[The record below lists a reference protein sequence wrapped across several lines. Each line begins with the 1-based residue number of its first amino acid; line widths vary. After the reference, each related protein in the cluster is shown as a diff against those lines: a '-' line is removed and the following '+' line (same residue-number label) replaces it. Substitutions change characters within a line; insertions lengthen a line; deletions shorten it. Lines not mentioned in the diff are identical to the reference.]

1 MVLPVDT
8 LTTALDSLSAT
19 DSLYINQYVVDS
31 LVSSGRSRSSLWLE
45 TVTAPGF
52 RLPFLAS
59 LLLIFGGIIAVY
71 LLRDR
76 AKRADRNDQLQ
87 SRALRMASLAI
98 LFLATKGVFF
108 LLATLT
114 IVNYLP
120 PSRFGQIYWLGWQVS
135 MVWFIF
141 FGFRFALAFTRSKK
155 IYDRFFN
162 VFLFM
167 VFLLLSLFY
176 NEVTWK
182 NLLSLVSSVPFD
194 FDKFPVFYYGYEG
207 LWAMRF
213 PTTKYT
219 MTLHF
224 VGWVVLFGYSAYL
237 IYRRAKTYQ
246 NDSSRTATLYLA
258 AAFGSV
264 ALLGAI
270 NLMLLVNKGRYMAG
284 TSFLA
289 ATLSM
294 GAIYFSVRNVY
305 QRGRYKR
312 L

>member
-19 DSLYINQYVVDS
+19 DSLYINQFVVDS

-52 RLPFLAS
+52 RLPFFAS
-59 LLLIFGGIIAVY
+59 LVLIFGGIVAVY

-76 AKRADRNDQLQ
+76 AKRADRNDHLQ

-98 LFLATKGVFF
+98 LFLATKGFFF

-120 PSRFGQIYWLGWQVS
+120 PPRFGQIYWLGWQVS
-135 MVWFIF
+135 MVWFVF
-141 FGFRFALAFTRSKK
+141 FSFQFALAFTRSKRT
-155 IYDRFFN
+155 YDRFFT
-162 VFLFM
+162 VFLFI
-167 VFLLLSLFY
+167 VFLLLSLLY
-176 NEVTWK
+176 NDMTWK
-182 NLLSLVSSVPFD
+182 NLLSPVSSVSFD
-194 FDKFPVFYYGYEG
+194 FDKLPVFYYGYEG
-207 LWAMRF
+207 LWASLF
-213 PTTKYT
+213 PTTKYA
-219 MTLHF
+219 MTIHF
-224 VGWVVLFGYSAYL
+224 GGWVVLLGYSAYL

-258 AAFGSV
+258 AAFGSLV
-264 ALLGAI
+264 LFGAI
-270 NLMLLVNKGRYMAG
+270 NLMLLVNKGKYLAG
-284 TSFLA
+284 TSFLTA
-289 ATLSM
+289 ILSM